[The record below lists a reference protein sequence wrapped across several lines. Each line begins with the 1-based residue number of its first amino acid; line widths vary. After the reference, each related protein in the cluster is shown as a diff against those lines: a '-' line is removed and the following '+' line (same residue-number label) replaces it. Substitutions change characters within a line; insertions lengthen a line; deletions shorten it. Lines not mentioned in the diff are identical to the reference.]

1 MLQVKE
7 LKKEVEVLEGKPRN
21 WVVLEALLWPL
32 CWEGAN
38 VLEEDIHTPNKKPN
52 NIYFLKKR

>member
-32 CWEGAN
+32 CWEGAE
-38 VLEEDIHTPNKKPN
+38 VLEEDIHTPKKTN
-52 NIYFLKKR
+52 NIYLLKKR

>member
-7 LKKEVEVLEGKPRN
+7 LKKEVEVLEGKPHN

-32 CWEGAN
+32 CLEVAE
-38 VLEEDIHTPNKKPN
+38 VLEKDIHTPE
-52 NIYFLKKR
+52 KRQMIFIS